1 LRPAPH
7 LLPPWQEA
15 RQLAIPATLSLLLH
29 AAYRVND
36 QYWVR
41 GLGPDAQAALGVTSF
56 LHILN
61 FGFATLLS
69 TGTLAR
75 VARASGA
82 GDEEGV
88 RRAWHS
94 TWRFGLPWFAL
105 IALLGWAL
113 TPLCVRACGAQGEV
127 AVMAAQYLGVIYL
140 VQPAI
145 CFKPVVD
152 SVFIGLGNTTI
163 PLALAVLAI
172 LLNFALSPL
181 LIYGAGN
188 WEGMGIAGAAWAT
201 GISRAAAVALGAGFL
216 SRWFGLP
223 LERRRVDWA
232 EVRRML
238 AIGAPLAVSVTGYA
252 LVFIL
257 VLKTSV
263 SELGR
268 DVQAGLGVGF
278 NGVES
283 LSYCALMGPAIAAAS
298 IVGRRLGAGDLAGA
312 RAGMRACLMMSA
324 GMAAAATAL
333 FLLIPGPLSA
343 GFTGE
348 PAVRREAVVYLQVVA
363 FSQVVTAVDAV
374 LQQSMAGAGRTF
386 HMSLINLA
394 GYAAR
399 IPLAA
404 LFTVGLGWG
413 AAGVWWALNASNFLK
428 LGAMIL
434 LFRRLRLFAAPPPP
448 LKLP

>member
-1 LRPAPH
+1 MRTAPH

-15 RQLAIPATLSLLLH
+15 RRLAIPATLSLLLH

-61 FGFATLLS
+61 FGFATVLS

-82 GDEEGV
+82 GDADGV
-88 RRAWHS
+88 RRAWHA

-105 IALLGWAL
+105 ISILGWAL
-113 TPLCVRACGAQGEV
+113 TPLWVRACGAQGNV
-127 AVMAAQYLGVIYL
+127 ALMAAQYVGVIYL

-145 CFKPVVD
+145 AFKPVVD

-163 PLALAVLAI
+163 PLVLAVLAI
-172 LLNFALSPL
+172 ILNFALSPL

-188 WEGMGIAGAAWAT
+188 WEGLGIAGAAWAT

-216 SRWFGLP
+216 GRWFGLP
-223 LERRRVDWA
+223 LERRRVDWP

-238 AIGAPLAVSVTGYA
+238 AIGAPLAISVTGYA

-263 SELGR
+263 QGLGR

-283 LSYCALMGPAIAAAS
+283 LSYCALMGPAVAAAS

-312 RAGMRACLMMSA
+312 RAGMRACLIMST
-324 GMAAAATAL
+324 GIAAVFSL
-333 FLLIPGPLSA
+333 VFLLIPGPLAAAFSA
-343 GFTGE
+343 ETG
-348 PAVRREAVVYLQVVA
+348 VRREAVVYLQIVA
-363 FSQVVTAVDAV
+363 LSQIVTAVDAV

-386 HMSLINLA
+386 HMSLVNLG

-404 LFTVGLGWG
+404 LFTIGLGWG
-413 AAGVWWALNASNFLK
+413 AAGVWWALNVSNYLK

-434 LFRRLRLFAAPPPP
+434 LFRRLRLFATPSSPRTIP
-448 LKLP
+448 